1 LFLIVGVCS
10 GHRDHLAALLSAL
23 MASLGALLAMVYVV
37 FGTFIPAGLA
47 DVSAKCTDRF
57 GVGATPGH
65 GSCSQCAN
73 LGAIHI
79 QFDALD
85 HHLDV
90 RFVQTGSCA
99 MVTGHGTG
107 VASFNAG
114 VVFLV
119 GHCDSRGLIYEE
131 RL

>member
-1 LFLIVGVCS
+1 
-10 GHRDHLAALLSAL
+10 
-23 MASLGALLAMVYVV
+23 MASLGTLLAMRHLV
-37 FGTFIPAGLA
+37 FGTFVPAGLA

-57 GVGATPGH
+57 GVDATPGH
-65 GSCSQCAN
+65 GSCSQCTN

-79 QFDALD
+79 QCNALG

-90 RFVQTGSCA
+90 SFMQTGSSA
-99 MVTGHGTG
+99 MVTGYGAG

-119 GHCDSRGLIYEE
+119 GHCDSPGLIYEE
-131 RL
+131 RV